1 MSKYNRISSNFKAR
15 NDLAFY
21 NLLIPLTIL
30 ASGVLLSSNNDGF
43 LYWMGQLLLSF
54 FFLQAFILLHECG
67 HLSFF
72 KTKSINKVMG
82 HLFGFLSIIPYYSW
96 QQMHNLHHRW
106 TGWRDK
112 DPTTESTVNPSS
124 STAKNLIVNI
134 SWRLFIPVFYI
145 SYKLSNY
152 WNLFKIKRFL
162 SPKKYNKVKN
172 QAIIYIII
180 YMVLSYFFGM
190 LIVHLFVP
198 AFAISLLLKE
208 LIIMTQHSHIEIPV
222 SNNKA
227 VKPISYLGQVKYT
240 RSFYIN
246 SYFTQY
252 FLFNF
257 NLHEAHHAHPAIP
270 AYKLSNVDLDILVR
284 PRFISWLVKAKKMN
298 GVDYIFKTSKH
309 TGEMF

>member
-1 MSKYNRISSNFKAR
+1 MIKHKSITSNLKAR
-15 NDLAFY
+15 NDLAFFG
-21 NLLIPLTIL
+21 LVIPLFL
-30 ASGVLLSSNNDGF
+30 LVSGILLSIKYDGP

-54 FFLQAFILLHECG
+54 FFLQTFILLHECG

-72 KTKSINKVMG
+72 KTRLLNKVMG
-82 HLFGFLSIIPYYSW
+82 HLFGFLSMIPYYSW

-112 DPTTESTVNPSS
+112 DPTTETTTNPSS
-124 STAKNLIVNI
+124 SSTKNLIVNI
-134 SWRLFIPVFYI
+134 TWRLFIPVFYI

-162 SPKKYNKVKN
+162 SPKKYNKVKI

-180 YMVLSYFFGM
+180 YMLLSYFFGE

-198 AFAISLLLKE
+198 SFAISLLLKE
-208 LIIMTQHSHIEIPV
+208 SVIMTQHSHIEIPV
-222 SNNKA
+222 SNNKE
-227 VKPISYLGQVKYT
+227 VKPISYLDQVKYT

-246 SYFTQY
+246 TCFTKY

-270 AYKLSNVDLDILVR
+270 AYKLSNVNLDISER
-284 PRFISWLVKAKKMN
+284 PKFFSWLVKAKKMK